1 MSTTTTTLSKPN
13 IGVFTNPAHEL
24 WIAESEPSLEAIKKG
39 GALKEGEVTIGV
51 RSTGICGFTS
61 LP

>member
-1 MSTTTTTLSKPN
+1 MSTTTTISKSN

-24 WIAESEPSLEAIKKG
+24 WVAESEPSLDIVKKG
-39 GALKEGEVTIGV
+39 EGLKEGEVTIGV

-61 LP
+61 LS